1 MSRIS
6 EPNRYN
12 VGASGKAIPG
22 PDVKVTGAALVA
34 KIMRKAERGAVDG
47 DRLGEPSGVR
57 FRIGENQ
64 AKEIDHDAAPK

>member
-12 VGASGKAIPG
+12 VGGSGKATPG

-34 KIMRKAERGAVDG
+34 KVMRKAERGSVDG
-47 DRLGEPSGVR
+47 DRLGEPPGVR
-57 FRIGENQ
+57 FRIGENV
-64 AKEIDHDAAPK
+64 AKQIDHDAAPK